1 MMRWQSFFTWLSCR
15 MHPAADRTEGAMFQ
29 RVLPVAALPEPIES
43 NVLGDG
49 NLIQNCNETSDPTFA
64 ASDSTFDP
72 ASMPSIES
80 ITADT
85 DIRAFLA
92 PGVPGEL
99 ARGAL
104 RRAWATDPKIRDFVG
119 PADYDWD
126 FNAPDS
132 LPGFGSLEMTTDE
145 LRQISAQVFGPFS
158 AAVVPRGDLAQS
170 DFAVGHADE
179 DLRQNIAPEQEPHQ
193 REQNSRAHYEPGHR
207 AAEQPSP
214 AAKKSQLI
222 VRRRQGGALPK

>member
-15 MHPAADRTEGAMFQ
+15 KHPAADRTEGAMFQ
-29 RVLPVAALPEPIES
+29 RALPVASLREPIES
-43 NVLGDG
+43 NTLEDG
-49 NLIQNCNETSDPTFA
+49 NLIQNCNETSDPAFA
-64 ASDSTFDP
+64 ASDSTFDL
-72 ASMPSIES
+72 ASMPPIES

-85 DIRAFLA
+85 DIRAFLK

-145 LRQISAQVFGPFS
+145 LRQIAAQVFGSFS
-158 AAVVPRGDLAQS
+158 APAVPREDVAQS

-179 DLRQNIAPEQEPHQ
+179 ELRQNIAPQQEPHQ
-193 REQNSRAHYEPGHR
+193 REQNNRAHCEPGR
-207 AAEQPSP
+207 ATEQSSHT
-214 AAKKSQLI
+214 AKKSQLI
-222 VRRRQGGALPK
+222 VRRCQGGALPK

>member
-1 MMRWQSFFTWLSCR
+1 MMHWQNFFSWLSRR
-15 MHPAADRTEGAMFQ
+15 MHPAADGTEGAPLEHA
-29 RVLPVAALPEPIES
+29 LPVAPLPELI
-43 NVLGDG
+43 NN
-49 NLIQNCNETSDPTFA
+49 NLLEDRNLVQNCNEISDIAFA
-64 ASDSTFDP
+64 ASDSPFDP
-72 ASMPSIES
+72 ASVPPIES

-99 ARGAL
+99 ACGAL

-126 FNAPDS
+126 FNDPGS

-158 AAVVPRGDLAQS
+158 AAVVPREDLAQS

-179 DLRQNIAPEQEPHQ
+179 ELHQNIAPEQEPHR

-207 AAEQPSP
+207 AAEPPSP